1 MNSISEEKLKIL
13 LKNERSTCWAI
24 LVETAL
30 DLRTAST
37 RMAWLVDLPFFN
49 QFLIFLQELELGNIS
64 PPFIKCKLHN
74 SKILKTITQLS
85 IR

>member
-30 DLRTAST
+30 DLRRAST

-49 QFLIFLQELELGNIS
+49 QFLILQATSAYLSLSASYEIQN
-64 PPFIKCKLHN
+64 F
-74 SKILKTITQLS
+74 SKT
-85 IR
+85 